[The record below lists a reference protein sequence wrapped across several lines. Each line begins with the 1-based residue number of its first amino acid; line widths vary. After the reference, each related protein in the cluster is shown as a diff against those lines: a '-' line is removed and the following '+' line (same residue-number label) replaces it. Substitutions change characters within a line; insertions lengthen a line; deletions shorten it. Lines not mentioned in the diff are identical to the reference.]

1 MSAFFE
7 RVRAALAPK
16 GYDVLRELGSGG
28 MGIVVLARHTALNRL
43 EAVKVIRPEL
53 HTARAV
59 ERFRQ
64 EACTLAELSHSHI
77 VTVHAADEADGL
89 PYYTMKYLEG
99 ETVADRLRHGR
110 LPPPEVRKLGRDL
123 LDALDEAH
131 THGVVHRDVKPA
143 NVFWDGKSAVLVDF
157 GIAKRV
163 PLPGQP
169 PDPSR
174 ESLTEPGIRPGTRGY
189 MAPEQLAGAEAS
201 PASDLYA
208 AALVIYEAYTAR
220 HWLEAQGLGRRKWR
234 GVPWR
239 EARVLRRG
247 LAWKPEKRWPD
258 AAIFRHKF
266 WQADLWKYVQRT
278 IALTIGGLVVGA
290 GLGQRY
296 REGWPFRA
304 PASLHVVVTPLEV
317 ACASDASRGERVA
330 RVLVHKL
337 QGYMDFSA
345 EGPTAPPWLRR
356 RSTVVVKGTTCAG
369 GDSLRVAVGMQLGQE
384 QADPAVIAARSDT
397 GHLDLL
403 ADTLAYGLVREIWDA
418 ENPLDPVL
426 PKAALPKTPG
436 GLAAWLTAERV
447 LAQGRW
453 GDADRAY
460 EEAERIDSTCWLCA
474 WRHADMDRWLGRKF
488 DEVRAARYLAHIDSF
503 PPHYRKLIRASR
515 RPLVER
521 LNTLISLTRQRR
533 DFLAAEFMLADELY
547 HRGPLVGHPR
557 REAIEAFQRVVHLRP
572 DFMPAWEHLVWVLA
586 ADGQEAAAKA
596 AYDSLQRSGPP
607 RDPFSEQLRALFRVG
622 LACRFDGSAA
632 CRHAL
637 DQTLPGA
644 GSYPDLAA
652 GPRYLM
658 TFDAPWGAIEFGR
671 RFAALRDQPEL
682 ARSGLIAQVSAY
694 VALGL
699 ADSARAAARELRGGG
714 PELNVFAPELDG
726 ALLLVDADCAEGDA
740 RWAELSRAL
749 AEHARSRAS
758 TDATRR
764 RAAWMLLLLA
774 RHCGAHA
781 DSAPYVRMVT
791 GESGRRP
798 LDGVLAADALARAGH
813 VDLALAATDPLT
825 TLQADSLG
833 DPVDADPFFRSVLHL
848 LRAGW
853 HERRHDV
860 AGAVAELDWY
870 ENNDVWDRPGG
881 PPQVGDMDWAFGTL
895 ARWHQAVLL
904 EQAGGTGACRA
915 YAAVAGAWAG
925 GDTPFRAR
933 ADSAA
938 QRVKQLHCGA
948 P

>member
-28 MGIVVLARHTALNRL
+28 MGAVFLARQVALDWL
-43 EAVKVIRPEL
+43 VAIKVLRPEL
-53 HTARAV
+53 ATADGA
-59 ERFRQ
+59 ERFHR
-64 EACTLAELSHSHI
+64 EARTLASLGHPNI
-77 VTVHAADEADGL
+77 VPIHDYGESRGI
-89 PYYTMKYLEG
+89 YYYVMDYLEG
-99 ETVADRLRHGR
+99 ETLADRLAVKPLSQREA
-110 LPPPEVRKLGRDL
+110 LKLGRDL
-123 LDALDEAH
+123 LDALGAAH
-131 THGVVHRDVKPA
+131 RAGVVHRDVKPA
-143 NVFWDGKSAVLVDF
+143 NIFLLPGRAVLTDF
-157 GIAKRV
+157 GVAKRLV
-163 PLPGQP
+163 G
-169 PDPSR
+169 PD
-174 ESLTEPGIRPGTRGY
+174 EPITVAGALVGTVDY
-189 MAPEQLAGAEAS
+189 MPPEQLAGKEITAAT
-201 PASDLYA
+201 DLYA
-208 AALVIYEAYTAR
+208 AAMVIYEAYTGR
-220 HWLEAQGLGRRKWR
+220 HWEITDRPERAVWSGVPR
-234 GVPWR
+234 GV
-239 EARVLRRG
+239 AAVLQHA
-247 LAWKPEKRWPD
+247 LAFAPEGRYPD
-258 AAIFRHKF
+258 ATAFRR
-266 WQADLWKYVQRT
+266 ALWHTRERMYQWRTLGLT
-278 IALTIGGLVVGA
+278 IAGLVAGAVGA
-290 GLGQRY
+290 VWLLHRWQ
-296 REGWPFRA
+296 EGVWPFRPPGA
-304 PASLHVVVTPLEV
+304 LDVVVAPFESICGPASR
-317 ACASDASRGERVA
+317 SGERVA
-330 RVLVHKL
+330 QTLVREL
-337 QGYMDFSA
+337 QGYLDFTAQGPSA
-345 EGPTAPPWLRR
+345 PSWFRT
-356 RSTVVVKGTTCAG
+356 RSTVVVRGTVCAR
-369 GDSLRVAVGMQLGQE
+369 GDSLRIAVGTQVGR
-384 QADPAVIAARSDT
+384 QATDPTVITAQGET
-397 GHLDLL
+397 GHLERV
-403 ADTLAYGLVREIWDA
+403 ADTLAYGLVRDIWNR
-418 ENPLDPVL
+418 ENPLDLVL
-426 PKAALPKTPG
+426 PRTALPQTAA
-436 GLAAWLTAERV
+436 GLAAWLAAERL

-474 WRHADMDRWLGRKF
+474 WRHADVDRWLGRKF
-488 DEVRAARYLAHIDSF
+488 DEARAARYLGHIDSF
-503 PPHYRKLIRASR
+503 PPHYRRLMRASR
-515 RPLVER
+515 RPLLER
-521 LNTLISLTRQRR
+521 LEMLISLTHERR
-533 DFLAAEFMLADELY
+533 DFLPAQFMLADELY

-607 RDPFSEQLRALFRVG
+607 RDPFSEQLRALFQVG
-622 LACRFDGSAA
+622 LACRFDGSAS

-637 DQTLPGA
+637 DLTLPGA

-682 ARSGLIAQVSAY
+682 ARSGLIAQVSGY

-798 LDGVLAADALARAGH
+798 LAGVLAADALARAGH

-825 TLQADSLG
+825 TLPADSLG
-833 DPVDADPFFRSVLHL
+833 DPVSADPLFRVVLHL

-870 ENNDVWDRPGG
+870 ENNDAWDRPGG

-904 EQAGGTGACRA
+904 EQAGETGACRA